1 MSVPQANMASL
12 SSAQLPGGD
21 STGAACTVEQ
31 GVTDMV
37 AKFREN
43 LVLRRVARLDVSN
56 GVVAR

>member
-1 MSVPQANMASL
+1 MASL